1 MVAVKVL
8 TTLKSNVMV
17 QKVGAFVLIL
27 MALSVIVAGMYV
39 PYAVP
44 YVLAILL
51 LLVAGLWT
59 YKALYELGADNVR
72 GQFYLTMAIAFLFQ
86 GVGFA
91 FTRID
96 GVITLSLIGVITYVL
111 ARFFFFVANARYIF
125 YFQSLGYRLTVSRA
139 VVVVAI
145 TLLLTVL
152 TFFIPNVPGIFLT
165 LSPYVVFILLDV
177 GMVFIVLYNLLL
189 LWGSEIAKKWAIGS
203 VVIASFLMGDAF
215 FIGGASPWI
224 SVGFWTLASTLMGII
239 ATIRG

>member
-1 MVAVKVL
+1 M
-8 TTLKSNVMV
+8 
-17 QKVGAFVLIL
+17 L
-27 MALSVIVAGMYV
+27 MASLVVFSGLYL
-39 PYAVP
+39 PQGVP
-44 YVLAILL
+44 YVLAVLI
-51 LLVAGLWT
+51 LLVAALWT

-72 GQFYLTMAIAFLFQ
+72 GQFYLIMAVAFLFQ

-96 GVITLSLIGVITYVL
+96 GVITLSLVGIVTYVL

-125 YFQSLGYRLTVSRA
+125 YFQSLGYRLNVTRA
-139 VVVVAI
+139 IVVITI
-145 TLLLTVL
+145 TLVLTVL
-152 TFFIPNVPGIFLT
+152 TFFIPNVVRIFIT
-165 LSPYVVFILLDV
+165 LSPYLVFILLDV

-215 FIGGASPWI
+215 FIGGANPWI